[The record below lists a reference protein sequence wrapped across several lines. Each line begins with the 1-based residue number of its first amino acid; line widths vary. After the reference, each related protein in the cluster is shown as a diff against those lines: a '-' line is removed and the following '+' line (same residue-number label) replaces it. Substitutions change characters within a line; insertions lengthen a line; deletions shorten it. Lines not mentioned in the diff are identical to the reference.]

1 MFRDID
7 VLDLTQSVAGPVC
20 TENLGAL
27 GANVIK
33 VEPPGGD
40 KFRAS
45 IDGGIFAAVN
55 LTKRS
60 LSVDLKSPDGAQLVR
75 DLATDVD
82 VVVESF
88 RPGVLEQYGLDYDSV
103 SESNTD
109 VVYCSITGFGQEGP
123 FANRPAYDPVLQAM
137 SGVMANTGYPDRQPV
152 RIGTSAIDFS
162 TGMTASFLVA
172 SAVRRRDSTGEGEYI
187 DTSLYDVALRWMSG
201 YVAKY
206 TGSGEE
212 PRRAGQTIHG
222 LAPYGVFETQTDP
235 VYIAAPTEHIFERL
249 CSCLQKE
256 ELLEDARFQTRTD
269 RWDNREDL
277 RREIEP
283 VLAEWDS
290 DELIDHLTDSG
301 VPIGPLQSIGD
312 VVEEDPHV
320 AARGQLTPSRNL
332 HTETDVQTVSVPFHL
347 SDTDTDWGDRP
358 PELGEHTREILG
370 EFGYSSLEIESLLE
384 ADAVF
389 E

>member
-33 VEPPGGD
+33 IEPPGGD
-40 KFRAS
+40 KFRPS

-60 LSVDLKSPDGAQLVR
+60 LGVDLKSPEGAQLVR
-75 DLATDVD
+75 ELADDVD

-88 RPGVLEQYGLDYDSV
+88 RPRVLDQYELEYDSV
-103 SESNTD
+103 AESNPA
-109 VVYCSITGFGQEGP
+109 VVYCSITGFGQDGP
-123 FANRPAYDPVLQAM
+123 YANRPAYDPVLQAM
-137 SGVMANTGYPDRQPV
+137 SGVMANTGYADRQPV

-172 SAVRRRDSTGEGEYI
+172 SALRRRDSTGEGEYI

-222 LAPYGVFETQTDP
+222 LAPYGIFETRTEP
-235 VYIAAPTEHIFERL
+235 VYIAVPTEHMFERL
-249 CSCLQKE
+249 CSRLDRE
-256 ELLEDARFQTRTD
+256 ELLEDARFRTRGD
-269 RWDNREDL
+269 RWENREAL
-277 RREIEP
+277 RSELEP
-283 VLAEWDS
+283 VIAEWES
-290 DELIDHLTDSG
+290 DELIDHLTDGG
-301 VPIGPLQSIGD
+301 VPVGPLQSVGD
-312 VVEEDPHV
+312 VVENDPHV
-320 AARGQLTPSRNL
+320 AERGNLTPSRNL
-332 HTETDVQTVSVPFHL
+332 HTQTDVQTASVPFHL
-347 SDTDTDWGDRP
+347 SGVEPDWNDRP
-358 PELGEHTREILG
+358 PELGEHTREVLS
-370 EFGYSSLEIESLLE
+370 EFGYSTPEIESLLE
-384 ADAVF
+384 TDVVF